1 MFSGRTLLFLGLGL
15 FLCLTTLS
23 TTAAG
28 LPRPAVDFPLP
39 VDSYHDQQIPSVFGK
54 LTGRI
59 QREPLNLVAT
69 IIFFGAI
76 VHTFLAARFRKL
88 AHNYQQSYDAIEY
101 LLHTTDG
108 PPDFGKKHDKL
119 LFRAQLFYFMGE
131 VEAVFGVWLIPLFV
145 AIIAF
150 HGWSTMVD
158 YVGNV
163 NVADAIFVVVIMAMA
178 SSLPIIRFTETVIAK
193 VSAIGNGTP
202 ASWWLAIL
210 TLGLRIERGVIFRSA
225 MNQQVPYIALAIH
238 VSGPL
243 CCWAAARN
251 LCFTR
256 RLW

>member
-1 MFSGRTLLFLGLGL
+1 MFPGRTLLFLGLGL
-15 FLCLTTLS
+15 SLCLTTLS

-39 VDSYHDQQIPSVFGK
+39 IDSYHDQQIPSVFGK

-108 PPDFGKKHDKL
+108 PPNFWEKHDKL

-131 VEAVFGVWLIPLFV
+131 VEAVFGIWLIPLFV

-163 NVADAIFVVVIMAMA
+163 NVADAIFVVVIMAIA
-178 SSLPIIRFTETVIAK
+178 GSLPIIRVTETVI
-193 VSAIGNGTP
+193 GNSDARSIARFLHHG
-202 ASWWLAIL
+202 ASCDDD
-210 TLGLRIERGVIFRSA
+210 LRTSTASSF
-225 MNQQVPYIALAIH
+225 L
-238 VSGPL
+238 
-243 CCWAAARN
+243 
-251 LCFTR
+251 
-256 RLW
+256 